1 VVAGGDLGEG
11 HPGPTRGAPALL
23 GGGAGPWRHVEPL
36 FPVEGGPQPG
46 GPPLR
51 VPGGHRGGP
60 QPKRRGPHLPRP
72 HRDILLGL
80 PVPG

>member
-11 HPGPTRGAPALL
+11 HPGPTRGAPAQP
-23 GGGAGPWRHVEPL
+23 GGGAGPRGHVEPL

-46 GPPLR
+46 GPPMR

-60 QPKRRGPHLPRP
+60 SQRYSPRP
-72 HRDILLGL
+72 AGSWLRSWGW
-80 PVPG
+80 PA